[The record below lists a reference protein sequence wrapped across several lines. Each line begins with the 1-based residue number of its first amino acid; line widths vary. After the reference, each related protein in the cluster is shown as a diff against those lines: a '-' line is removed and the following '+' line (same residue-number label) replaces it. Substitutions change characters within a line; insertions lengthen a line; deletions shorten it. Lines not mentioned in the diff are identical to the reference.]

1 MDYMNFIKQHFLNR
15 KLLEL
20 SKQLFSIY
28 FNAGEYDLGN
38 DVILDY
44 RNFVFRFKFS
54 GILYFDNNDDIH
66 FSNEL
71 DKDIVPLLINL
82 VNESIKI
89 NAENKN
95 RQALEIVGSLK
106 VIKCNEKSTLE

>member
-1 MDYMNFIKQHFLNR
+1 M
-15 KLLEL
+15 
-20 SKQLFSIY
+20 IY
-28 FNAGEYDLGN
+28 T
-38 DVILDY
+38 
-44 RNFVFRFKFS
+44 
-54 GILYFDNNDDIH
+54 

-95 RQALEIVGSLK
+95 RQALEIVESLK
-106 VIKCNEKSTLE
+106 DIKGNEKSTLE